1 MPCVPAV
8 PCHMTAVR
16 IPVVIL
22 VVLAVSCA
30 AVGTAAERSPN
41 VIFFLVDDMGW
52 QETSVPFHV
61 EPTPLN
67 ARYRTPAMERL
78 ARRGMKFT
86 QAYASAVCS
95 PTRVSY
101 LTGMNAARHGVTNWT
116 LRRDRSP
123 DSGHK
128 FLKPPRWN
136 VNGLAPAPG
145 VERTVVAT
153 PLPALLRTAGY
164 RTIHCGKAHYGAQGT
179 PGEDPRA
186 LGFDVNIAGHAA
198 GGPGSYL
205 GRHNFSATRRKEGSI
220 WDVPGLEA
228 YHGQDI
234 RLDEALTREAV
245 KAIEATVA
253 ERRPFYLSMTHYAVH
268 APWEADD
275 RFLARYTEAGLKGQA
290 AVLASM
296 IESMDKSLGDLLD
309 ACERLGVADDTVVI
323 FMSDNGSPSQ
333 CPRNLPLRGH
343 KITCYEGGSRVPMIV
358 AWPGVTAPGSTCTAP
373 VIVDDVFPTVLDIA
387 AVTERDTVQTVD
399 GVSLAP
405 LLRGEPPAGDRELV
419 WHFPHSYSGQRPF
432 SSIRVGPWKL
442 IYHHAECTPELFD
455 LVADIGESRDLA
467 ADRPDVVADLA
478 GRLARRLEER
488 HAFMP
493 IDTRTGRPVDV
504 SAIELSEPAGIDV
517 P

>member
-1 MPCVPAV
+1 MRPTIRRLLAV
-8 PCHMTAVR
+8 
-16 IPVVIL
+16 
-22 VVLAVSCA
+22 VVLAASGA
-30 AVGTAAERSPN
+30 AVGSAAERSPN

-67 ARYRTPAMERL
+67 ARYRTPAMEQL

-95 PTRVSY
+95 PTRISY

-116 LRRDRSP
+116 LRRDTAP
-123 DSGHK
+123 DAGHK

-164 RTIHCGKAHYGAQGT
+164 RTIHCGKAHFAARGT
-179 PGEDPRA
+179 PGADPRA

-205 GRHNFSATRRKEGSI
+205 GAHDFSAAWRKGDRI

-245 KAIEATVA
+245 KAVEAAVA
-253 ERRPFYLSMTHYAVH
+253 EDRPFYLSMTHYAVH
-268 APWEADD
+268 APWEADE
-275 RFLARYTEAGLKGQA
+275 RFLAAYAEAGLKGQA

-343 KITCYEGGSRVPMIV
+343 KISCYEGGSRVPMIV

-373 VIVDDVFPTVLDIA
+373 VIVEDVFPTVLDIA
-387 AVTERDTVQTVD
+387 AVTVRDTVQTVD

-419 WHFPHSYSGQRPF
+419 WHFPHSYSGQHPF
-432 SSIRVGPWKL
+432 SSIRVGNWKL
-442 IYHHAECTPELFD
+442 IHHHAERKLELFE
-455 LVADIGESRDLA
+455 LAADISEKRDLA

-488 HAFMP
+488 GALMP
-493 IDTRTGRPVDV
+493 VDTRTGRPVDI
-504 SAIELSEPAGIDV
+504 SRIERSEPAGRDV